1 METLFQDLRYGLR
14 QLRKAPGFTITAVI
28 TLALGIGANVSIFSY
43 VDELWLRPMP
53 VPHADQLVRVFSS
66 NPSSKGE
73 IEHGY
78 SSYPD
83 FEDLRRDT
91 KTLSGVALYEG
102 RGAML
107 DDGGQNKLVL
117 ASVISD
123 NFFDVLQPKPAVGR
137 MFTENELR
145 NANTPVVV
153 LSYPFWRGQYNGDPS
168 IVGRTIV
175 VDRQYV
181 TVLGI
186 LPRSFRG
193 TESIMVRDLW
203 IPMATWQQLVGEPK
217 KLVSRDFRD
226 YDLFGR
232 LRDGVTLQQSEA
244 ELSGI
249 AARLASAYPD
259 TNKGSKF
266 TVVPE
271 TQTRGEVIA
280 SLGLILLGVAALVL
294 LIACSNVASLLIA
307 RIEFRRHE
315 IATRLALGAS
325 PARIV
330 GQLLTETVIFAAAG
344 TVAALLLGNALL
356 RALPGL
362 MPQMSFTIGVDAY
375 LSWRGFIAA
384 LAVAIASMFLFGMI
398 PALLAAKTMPAGALK
413 QRGAEAAGPRPTARN
428 VLIVAQVALSLVLI
442 VSAGLL
448 IRSVLNALG
457 LDPGFNAHQKMLVL
471 DFTSEAGKAQQD
483 MSFVREVRQRI
494 EALPGVVGT
503 TVGMRIPFGISGAGA
518 THKVFVPGSLAG
530 SDREGA
536 TINFDPVADRFFEV
550 LGTRIIRGR
559 AIEQHDLENSTH
571 VAVVNQQMAVRF
583 WPNDDPVGKRLRLDK
598 IDGDEYQVIG
608 VVEDGK
614 YGDFEETPIPYFFI
628 PMKPDDY
635 GEVAMAIKTTAD
647 PGTLAAP
654 VRQTLRDLNPNASIL
669 RLVSLHEHVR
679 EAIYGERVAA
689 GLIASLGGLGLVL
702 VAVGIYGLMSFLVG
716 RRTQEI
722 GIRLALGAQ
731 RSGIFRLVVGR
742 ALTLTAVG
750 AAVGGVG
757 AIAATRLLRSLL
769 IGVAPTDILV
779 FAAGVTLLLA
789 VAFAAALT
797 PAVIATQVDPMVA
810 LRYELWKR

>member
-1 METLFQDLRYGLR
+1 MESLLQDLRYGLR
-14 QLRKAPGFTITAVI
+14 TLGNSPGFAAVAVV
-28 TLALGIGANVSIFSY
+28 TLALGIGANVAIFSY

-53 VPHADQLVRVFSS
+53 VPQADRLVRVFTS

-73 IEHGY
+73 IERGF

-83 FEDLRRDT
+83 FEDLRRNT

-107 DDGGQNKLVL
+107 DDGVQNKLVL
-117 ASVISD
+117 ASVVSD
-123 NFFDVLQPKPAVGR
+123 NFFDVLQPKPALGR
-137 MFTENELR
+137 MFAENELR

-168 IVGRTIV
+168 IVGGTIV
-175 VDRQYV
+175 VDRQHV
-181 TVLGI
+181 TVLGV

-203 IPMATWQQLVGEPK
+203 IPMSTWQQLVGEAK
-217 KLVSRDFRD
+217 KLVSREFRD

-232 LRDGVTLQQSEA
+232 LRDGVTVQQSKA

-249 AARLASAYPD
+249 AAQLASAYAD
-259 TNKGSKF
+259 TNNGRKL

-271 TQTRGEVIA
+271 TQTRGEDIA

-307 RIEFRRHE
+307 RTEYRRHE

-325 PARIV
+325 PARIA
-330 GQLLTETVIFAAAG
+330 GQLLTETVILAAAG
-344 TVAALLLGNALL
+344 TAAALLLGNALL

-362 MPQMSFTIGVDAY
+362 MPQMSFTVGVDAY

-384 LAVAIASMFLFGMI
+384 LAVAIASMFLFGI
-398 PALLAAKTMPAGALK
+398 VPALLAARTMPAGALK
-413 QRGAEAAGPRPTARN
+413 QRGAENSGPRPTARN
-428 VLIVAQVALSLVLI
+428 VLVVAQVALSLVLM

-448 IRSVLNALG
+448 VRSVLNALR
-457 LDPGFNAHQKMLVL
+457 LDPGFNAHQSMLVL
-471 DFTSEAGKAQQD
+471 DFTPEAGKTPED
-483 MSFVREVRQRI
+483 MSFVREARQRI

-530 SDREGA
+530 DGREGA
-536 TINFDPVADRFFEV
+536 TINFDPVADRFFEI
-550 LGTRIIRGR
+550 LGTRILRGR
-559 AIEQHDLENSTH
+559 PIDRHDLDTNNQ
-571 VAVVNQQMAVRF
+571 VAVVNQQMAARF
-583 WPNDDPVGKRLRLDK
+583 WPNDDPVGKRLRLKK
-598 IDGDEYQVIG
+598 IDGDEYVVIG
-608 VVEDGK
+608 VAEDGK
-614 YGDFEETPIPYFFI
+614 YNDFEEASMPYFFI

-635 GEVAMAIKTTAD
+635 TEAAMAIKTTAD
-647 PGTLAAP
+647 PGALATP
-654 VRQTLRDLNPNASIL
+654 VRQTLRNLNPNASIL
-669 RLVSLHEHVR
+669 RLVSLREHVR
-679 EAIYGERVAA
+679 EELYGERVAA
-689 GLIASLGGLGLVL
+689 GLIASLGGLGLL
-702 VAVGIYGLMSFLVG
+702 LAAVGIYGLMSFLVG

-731 RSGIFRLVVGR
+731 RSGIFRLVIGH

-750 AAVGGVG
+750 AVVGGVS
-757 AIAATRLLRSLL
+757 AMAATRMLRSLL

-779 FAAGVTLLLA
+779 FATGVTLLLA

-797 PAVIATQVDPMVA
+797 PAVIATRVDPMVA
-810 LRYELWKR
+810 LRYE